1 MSTTTIRLDDALR
14 ERLALAAERAGK
26 TPHAFI
32 LEAVA
37 AGVEQSELQAD
48 FHALA
53 DARWARMLKSG
64 RSISLDDALV
74 HVQTRAKAGKRRA
87 A

>member
-1 MSTTTIRLDDALR
+1 MARAWSSI
-14 ERLALAAERAGK
+14 AGK

-37 AGVEQSELQAD
+37 AGVEQSEQQAD
-48 FHALA
+48 FHAP

-64 RSISLDDALV
+64 RSISLDDALT
-74 HVQTRAKAGKRRA
+74 HVQARAKVAKAGKRRVA
-87 A
+87 